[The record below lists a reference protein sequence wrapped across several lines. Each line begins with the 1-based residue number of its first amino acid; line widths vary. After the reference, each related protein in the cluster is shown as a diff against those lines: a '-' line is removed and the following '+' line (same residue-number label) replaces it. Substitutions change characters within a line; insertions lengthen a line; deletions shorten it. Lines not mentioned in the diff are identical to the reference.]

1 MARADELNAWVD
13 ELARALHDLFPACP
27 VGNLSSQ
34 GPINKRVTT
43 PAITR
48 TSNASGDKLAYLA
61 YTGKVELFVRDE
73 LAWALQKGYQ
83 AAGSRGSI
91 GREHEQ
97 VDLVAFDQTDKP
109 VKLLQAKAM
118 YVGDLLVLGSYR
130 KSPERLLSALFDD
143 IRAKVN
149 NKTNLPKGLPTVGLL
164 LVADIPVCNQ
174 APARLAYPEV
184 VFKQSS
190 PKVQGNG
197 VDMTHTGLWT
207 VLNSLV
213 PKPFKL
219 AKQSG
224 AWCGSHN
231 GDQVLVH
238 WFLVLP

>member
-13 ELARALHDLFPACP
+13 ELARTLHDLFPACP

-34 GPINKRVTT
+34 GPTNKQLTT

-48 TSNASGDKLAYLA
+48 TSNVSGEKLAYLA

-118 YVGDLLVLGSYR
+118 YVGDLLVSGTYR
-130 KSPERLLSALFDD
+130 NSPERLLSALSDD
-143 IRAKVN
+143 IRVKVN
-149 NKTNLPKGLPTVGLL
+149 KKKLPKGLPTVGLL
-164 LVADIPVCNQ
+164 LVADIPVCDQ

-184 VFKQSS
+184 VFKQTS
-190 PKVQGNG
+190 PKVQKNG
-197 VDMTHTGLWT
+197 INMTHTGLWT
-207 VLNSLV
+207 MLDSLV

-219 AKQSG
+219 AKHSG
-224 AWCGSHN
+224 VWCGSHN